1 MIYFECSDNGVV
13 ASIRGE
19 DIETALPD
27 ASVIGREDV
36 PPNYR
41 FTVKGDTVHVVM
53 NGNHEFGFTLNKTQY
68 ERLASG
74 SVMIELLPE
83 VAVGYVK
90 IIP

>member
-1 MIYFECSDNGVV
+1 
-13 ASIRGE
+13 
-19 DIETALPD
+19 
-27 ASVIGREDV
+27 
-36 PPNYR
+36 
-41 FTVKGDTVHVVM
+41 M

-74 SVMIELLPE
+74 GVMIELLPE